1 MDDLNKNKF
10 FILLRMS
17 QIKLVIFKEDNQI
30 LFEKDLKT
38 HDRNLEETLTSLKK
52 FLENSILDL
61 EKKFKFYIKDINLII
76 DHDYFIF
83 TDVSTI
89 NNYKNISEHSTDTS
103 SYLVNIKDNILK
115 SMKDYN
121 LIHMIINRFIVD
133 GKDYP
138 FIPKESNFE
147 NIFLEIKFILLD
159 KKTIKNLKKIF
170 SRYEIYIDKIFN
182 YEYVNNFR
190 NSKLD
195 NIFDLADKLGNGL
208 NQNEIIFI
216 KKTQEKR
223 GFFEKFFNFFR

>member
-159 KKTIKNLKKIF
+159 KKTIKSIF
-170 SRYEIYIDKIFN
+170 
-182 YEYVNNFR
+182 
-190 NSKLD
+190 
-195 NIFDLADKLGNGL
+195 
-208 NQNEIIFI
+208 
-216 KKTQEKR
+216 
-223 GFFEKFFNFFR
+223 

>member
-1 MDDLNKNKF
+1 MKN
-10 FILLRMS
+10 
-17 QIKLVIFKEDNQI
+17 
-30 LFEKDLKT
+30 
-38 HDRNLEETLTSLKK
+38 
-52 FLENSILDL
+52 
-61 EKKFKFYIKDINLII
+61 INLII

-83 TDVSTI
+83 TDVSSI
-89 NNYKNISEHSTDTS
+89 NNYKIIYEQSTDTS
-103 SYLVNIKDNILK
+103 SYLVNIKDNVLK

-138 FIPKESNFE
+138 FIPKERNFE
-147 NIFLEIKFILLD
+147 NIFLEIKFILLN
-159 KKTIKNLKKIF
+159 KNTIKNLKNIF
-170 SRYEIYIDKIFN
+170 SRYEIYIDRIFN

-216 KKTQEKR
+216 KKPQEKR

>member
-1 MDDLNKNKF
+1 MDDLNRNKF
-10 FILLRMS
+10 FILLRMN
-17 QIKLVIFKEDNQI
+17 QIKLVILKEDNQI

-38 HDRNLEETLTSLKK
+38 YDRNLEETLISLKK
-52 FLENSILDL
+52 FLENSILEL
-61 EKKFKFYIKDINLII
+61 EKKFKFYIKNINLII
-76 DHDYFIF
+76 DHDFFIF
-83 TDVSTI
+83 TDVSSI
-89 NNYKNISEHSTDTS
+89 NNYKNISEQSTVTP
-103 SYLVNIKDNILK
+103 SYLVNIKDYVLK
-115 SMKDYN
+115 SVKDYN

-147 NIFLEIKFILLD
+147 NIFLEIKFILL
-159 KKTIKNLKKIF
+159 KKNTIKNLKNIF
-170 SRYEIYIDKIFN
+170 SRYEIYIDRIFN

-216 KKTQEKR
+216 KKPQEKR